1 MGVFPSF
8 ALAQCPIRRLE
19 WVEEAWALGLDCS
32 LEKPSG
38 CSSEKGWEKSLA
50 LGYWSA
56 WVAMFG

>member
-1 MGVFPSF
+1 M